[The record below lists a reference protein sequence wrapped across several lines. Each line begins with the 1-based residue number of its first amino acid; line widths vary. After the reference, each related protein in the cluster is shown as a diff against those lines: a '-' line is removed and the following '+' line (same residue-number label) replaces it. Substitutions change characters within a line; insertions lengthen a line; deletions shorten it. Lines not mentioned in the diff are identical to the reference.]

1 MERDEGEHAEKK
13 KIMSERVEERGRERT
28 SGLDYYCSPVVGW
41 RIYLYDLLGCPCSGI
56 LCLCSLPPPHI
67 VFIMCDFEIAAAAEL
82 SRLDIYNN
90 PPHHRCTTPTTTSWT
105 PPTHTRHPHPTPPCT
120 YKPARQ

>member
-1 MERDEGEHAEKK
+1 MEREDAEKK

-56 LCLCSLPPPHI
+56 FVFAQPSSPHI

-82 SRLDIYNN
+82 SRLDIYNS
-90 PPHHRCTTPTTTSWT
+90 PPHRRRATPTTTSWIT
-105 PPTHTRHPHPTPPCT
+105 GPPLQPTCT